1 MATDLAWAKTDSERK
16 LLALVKHWEDTY
28 NGRVE
33 RMVDEC
39 YAPDADV
46 FFTGGEA
53 HGHEQFRRLENAIVA
68 AAPGRKMRVDRVLFA
83 GDDTVVVEAVVLNA
97 ADPSYFSPFCAIL
110 TVRGG
115 KIVRDHTYLDPTR
128 WPGIEKA
135 KEHVTPGGLG
145 KPG

>member
-1 MATDLAWAKTDSERK
+1 MATELDRAETDAQRR

-28 NGRVE
+28 NTAVE

-53 HGHEQFRRLENAIVA
+53 HGHEQFRRLEKAIVA
-68 AAPGRKMRVDRVLFA
+68 AAPGRRMRVDRVLFA
-83 GDDTVVVEAVVLNA
+83 GDDTAVVEAVVLNS
-97 ADPSYFSPFCAIL
+97 ADPAYVSPFCAIL

-128 WPGIEKA
+128 WPGIERA

-145 KPG
+145 KA